1 MSGPYQF
8 GDVVDGYRWTVL
20 GWEPVEGSEPAASAA
35 LQHALDTHLERP
47 ALTRH
52 ARHVSAAAHRP
63 AATTPPDDEVA
74 DAADIDLAD
83 IDPAAV
89 DVAEPV
95 PAPEAAE
102 DSVEAALP
110 AQQSAPAS
118 GSAPD
123 PAPATGAT
131 PQLRWTPVG
140 WEVVAEDPPVEPTA
154 PSAPVDTRVDLVE
167 GDRPTSVSAQER
179 PEAPPLEEFADVVAA
194 APSAPPLEAE
204 DGATEVIDLREPER
218 AITLPEPSAGWYP
231 G

>member
-52 ARHVSAAAHRP
+52 ARHVSAAAHPPVAP
-63 AATTPPDDEVA
+63 APLDEGADVDLADA
-74 DAADIDLAD
+74 DAA
-83 IDPAAV
+83 
-89 DVAEPV
+89 ESV

-102 DSVEAALP
+102 DSVESALP
-110 AQQSAPAS
+110 AQQSARVS

-140 WEVVAEDPPVEPTA
+140 WEVVAEEAPPVEPPA
-154 PSAPVDTRVDLVE
+154 SSDLVDTRVDLVE
-167 GDRPTSVSAQER
+167 GDPPSSVSAQER

-204 DGATEVIDLREPER
+204 DDATEVIDLREAER
-218 AITLPEPSAGWYP
+218 AITLPEPAAGWYP